1 MDLFEYS
8 LEKTRKKNAPL
19 ASRIRPESIEDF
31 FGQEH
36 VLAKGKPL
44 YRMIQ
49 SDKVPSMIFYGPPGT
64 GKTTLA
70 MIISKKTNRVFEKLS
85 AVTSGVKDIRAVT
98 KAAEDNLKF
107 YNKETILFIDEIHR
121 FNKSQQDALL
131 PFVENGTVVLIGATT
146 ENPYFEVNK
155 ALVSRC
161 LIVELHRLSDEN
173 IIKMLKKAIENPKGL
188 GHFNISISEDSLKIL
203 AQISGGDG
211 RNALNTLEIAV
222 LSSEEQ
228 QGKILIDEEVIR
240 NSVIRPTVS
249 YDKNSDEHYDT
260 ISAFIKS
267 MRGSDPDAAVLYLTK
282 MIIAGEDPKFIARR
296 MVIFASEDIGNADP
310 NALNIAVSVFK
321 ACEVIGL
328 PECKLNLA
336 QGVLYLATAPKSNA
350 SYLAIIKAE
359 EKIGQGGKMTIPSYL
374 RDAHFS
380 GAADLGRGSNYLYP
394 HDYGGYV
401 KQQYLPDEFKNEKFY
416 KPKEIG
422 YEKEI
427 LESMKLLIQREDKK
441 NVD

>member
-1 MDLFEYS
+1 MDLFDYS
-8 LEKTRKKNAPL
+8 MEKTRKKNAPL
-19 ASRIRPESIEDF
+19 ASRIRPENLSGF
-31 FGQEH
+31 FGQQH
-36 VLAKGKPL
+36 VLGKGKPL
-44 YRMIQ
+44 YRMIV

-70 MIISKKTNRVFEKLS
+70 MIISKQTNRLFEKLS

-98 KAAEDNLKF
+98 KTAEDNLKY

-131 PFVENGTVVLIGATT
+131 PFVENGTVILIGATT

-161 LIVELHRLSDEN
+161 LIVELHRLSDED
-173 IIKMLKKAIENPKGL
+173 IINMLKSAIKNPQGL
-188 GHFNISISEDSLKIL
+188 GNYCISISEDSLKLL

-211 RNALNTLEIAV
+211 RNALNILEIAV
-222 LSSEEQ
+222 LSSES
-228 QGKILIDEEVIR
+228 KDDEIVIR
-240 NSVIRPTVS
+240 EEDIKNSVIRPIIS

-267 MRGSDPDAAVLYLTK
+267 MRGSDPDAALLYLTK
-282 MIIAGEDPKFIARR
+282 MILAGEDPKFIARR

-310 NALNIAVSVFK
+310 AALSVAVSVFK

-336 QGVLYLATAPKSNA
+336 QGVLYLSTAPKSNA
-350 SYLAIIKAE
+350 SYTAIMKAE
-359 EKIGQGGKMTIPSYL
+359 KLLSESGRTTIPSYL

-380 GAADLGRGSNYLYP
+380 GAEKLDRGKGYLYP

-401 KQQYLPDEFKNEKFY
+401 KQEYLPKEFIGEKFY
-416 KPKEIG
+416 YPKKIG
-422 YEKEI
+422 YEIEI
-427 LESMKLLIQREDKK
+427 QKYLKLLEHWEEEKD
-441 NVD
+441 VD